1 VGTCMTRDTI
11 ETKVPNPEGQAM
23 ATDKE
28 EPHSSL
34 GAAGHAAL
42 GAVGEAAAF
51 FAGAPI
57 AGAADAAIGLG
68 DAVSDREAKL
78 EEAISGRHEPA
89 VVDIDEAARA
99 GRPVLWVVLAV
110 LAVAVLIWLFRS

>member
-1 VGTCMTRDTI
+1 
-11 ETKVPNPEGQAM
+11 M

-42 GAVGEAAAF
+42 GAAGEAAAY

-68 DAVSDREAKL
+68 DAVSEREAKL
-78 EEAISGRHEPA
+78 EEAITGRHEPEVA
-89 VVDIDEAARA
+89 DIDEPARA
-99 GRPVLWVVLAV
+99 SRPLLWVVLAV
-110 LAVAVLIWLFRS
+110 LAGLVLVWLFRPV

>member
-1 VGTCMTRDTI
+1 
-11 ETKVPNPEGQAM
+11 M

-42 GAVGEAAAF
+42 GAAGEAAAF

-57 AGAADAAIGLG
+57 AGAAEAAIGLG
-68 DAVSDREAKL
+68 DAAADREARL
-78 EEAISGRHEPA
+78 EEAISGRHQPESAAIDEPA
-89 VVDIDEAARA
+89 RA
-99 GRPVLWVVLAV
+99 NRPLLWVVLAV
-110 LAVAVLIWLFRS
+110 LAVVMLIWLVRS